1 MMKWKYF
8 FMNHYKD
15 FAIFVGITALSII
28 ISLLCWCLEPTVS
41 RDGVLYLE
49 LIQIWH
55 RNGDFQDILDYWP
68 QYWIPP
74 LPLYLMT
81 FLMHCGLSAE
91 AAGVGL
97 NLLLGSMLP
106 LIVYGIA
113 AELCEDRRIAFY
125 SALLMAVN
133 PTRIELSIEPQRDM
147 IYLFF
152 CGLLIYFLL
161 CGIRRRKWYFW
172 CMGGFAFGMSFLT
185 RYETL
190 EFVPLIAAAFLLL
203 LWDDCKKW
211 KNCLLDLSC
220 FSFSAIVVLSLCIY
234 IMGVQEHIVKSY
246 QKYFHS
252 KWIRFEQIVLSDRSK
267 K

>member
-97 NLLLGSMLP
+97 NLLAGSMLP

-113 AELCEDRRIAFY
+113 AEVCEDRRIAFY

-133 PTRIELSIEPQRDM
+133 PGRIELSIEPQRDM

-152 CGLLIYFLL
+152 CGLLIDIFYGYENVVGFYALLYMYIGFFNGFLYKVFYDEDIKVPMLLVGVSDLAYGLVVYGIQFLL
-161 CGIRRRKWYFW
+161 RGRLDVFVYLYRIIIPEMVYTVLITVIFYRILFWLNRK
-172 CMGGFAFGMSFLT
+172 LT
-185 RYETL
+185 ETEWEGPRL
-190 EFVPLIAAAFLLL
+190 P
-203 LWDDCKKW
+203 
-211 KNCLLDLSC
+211 
-220 FSFSAIVVLSLCIY
+220 
-234 IMGVQEHIVKSY
+234 
-246 QKYFHS
+246 
-252 KWIRFEQIVLSDRSK
+252 
-267 K
+267 